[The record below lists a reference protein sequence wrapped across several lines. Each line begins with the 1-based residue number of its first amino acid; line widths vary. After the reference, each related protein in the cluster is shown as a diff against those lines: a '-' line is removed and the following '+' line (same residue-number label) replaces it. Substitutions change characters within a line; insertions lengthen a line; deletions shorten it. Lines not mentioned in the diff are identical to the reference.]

1 MLQPMAGG
9 VQIMPM
15 GHPSAVVPMAVEQ
28 PMVASAQ
35 PMSVPMAA
43 AVLVVNDPVE
53 KLAKLKEMLDRGLLS
68 ESEYNAKKAEVLAT
82 M

>member
-43 AVLVVNDPVE
+43 AVLVNDPVE